1 MYVLYYLAILAEIK
15 LHRASLVVLTA
26 LRLLGETTS
35 LNTQKKRRSITSR
48 QINREKNTSCILN
61 IEIFSILLISH
72 SILLG

>member
-35 LNTQKKRRSITSR
+35 LNTQKKRRSITSW
-48 QINREKNTSCILN
+48 QINGEKNTSCILN